1 MQLSYMRLSL
11 LVLTACLNMHSLSYA
26 QPGKSNNVQV
36 SEQNNTGII
45 FTATSWSD
53 ALEKVK
59 AAHKYIF
66 VDAYASWCG
75 PCKILKATTFKN
87 KEVAAFFNEN
97 FINLSIDMEKGE
109 GVDLSAKWAIQAYP
123 TLIVFDADGRPV
135 LETMGLL
142 KPKDLMKFGK
152 QALAKKQQPVS
163 N

>member
-1 MQLSYMRLSL
+1 MPL
-11 LVLTACLNMHSLSYA
+11 LFLTACVTMHAFSYA
-26 QPGKSNNVQV
+26 QPGNSNNLQV

-45 FTATSWSD
+45 FTAVSWND

-75 PCKILKATTFKN
+75 PCKMLKATTFKN

-97 FINLSIDMEKGE
+97 FINFSIDMEKGE

-123 TLIVFDADGRPV
+123 TLIIFDADGRPV
-135 LETMGLL
+135 LETMGFLN
-142 KPKDLMKFGK
+142 PKDLMKFAK
-152 QALAKKQQPVS
+152 QALAKKQQVAS